1 MTFDKI
7 ALEMGLSPRT
17 VFTLY
22 KRALRKLRRRA
33 VNLERMRNLAADLQL
48 EREKRKGNYILNSLG
63 GSN

>member
-33 VNLERMRNLAADLQL
+33 VALERMRNLAADLQL